1 MSFSSWQ
8 QVLLKSLFFHSPL
21 SSAFLSFSKQ
31 FEFHLPLPCFVLCE
45 ISQLGL
51 RAHSLCKSRGCEYP
65 HFNIPNPNT
74 PASFH
79 PQARPRCLQEPPR
92 EETREAPNATE
103 SLLFSHY
110 PMSYQ
115 GIHNGLTILQFSI
128 LSALVSWHYSL
139 HKEIRQPAKM
149 AVIISE
155 SACSPA
161 IDLWWAEVETLLSL
175 IRQNR
180 VQQTLCLFYR
190 RYFNTG
196 FWKPSMCWFELLD

>member
-31 FEFHLPLPCFVLCE
+31 FEFYLPLPCFVLCE

-65 HFNIPNPNT
+65 RFNIPNPNT
-74 PASFH
+74 LASFH
-79 PQARPRCLQEPPR
+79 PQARPRCLQEPSR

-115 GIHNGLTILQFSI
+115 GIHNGLAILQFSI

-139 HKEIRQPAKM
+139 HRDKTACKNGCHYFRERMQACNWFMVGRSGNITVFNKTKPCATDIMPVLQEI
-149 AVIISE
+149 
-155 SACSPA
+155 
-161 IDLWWAEVETLLSL
+161 
-175 IRQNR
+175 
-180 VQQTLCLFYR
+180 F
-190 RYFNTG
+190 
-196 FWKPSMCWFELLD
+196 